1 MLLILVVP
9 GVFSVIFDV
18 VALPVADVVGVV
30 VFDVR
35 DFFDGVVLAIDGISA
50 DASAAVIVGDVIVI
64 AVVVDVKLCK
74 LCCILLVNL
83 ESRIVLNKLFML
95 FLSFKSMNMLTL

>member
-1 MLLILVVP
+1 M
-9 GVFSVIFDV
+9 
-18 VALPVADVVGVV
+18 V
-30 VFDVR
+30 VFDVG

-95 FLSFKSMNMLTL
+95 FLSFKSINMLTL

>member
-30 VFDVR
+30 VFDVG

-95 FLSFKSMNMLTL
+95 FLSFKSINMLTL

>member
-30 VFDVR
+30 VFDVGN
-35 DFFDGVVLAIDGISA
+35 FFDGVVLAIDGISA